1 MKRKTR
7 EALTGYTFASPMI
20 LTVLIFTI
28 YPIIAVF
35 YYSFTDY
42 QPLEAQK
49 FKNPVYP
56 SESLEFHL
64 GHFQSDVGPEDYD
77 QLLSSF
83 EPVSFIQYDVGVNL
97 DENEKELIK
106 KNFNSEKLIK
116 DFVNG
121 ELPGKMTVSE
131 FMKKYMITGFSAFL
145 RYIPDFV
152 GFDNFKRMFND
163 QYFYISLWNAVLF
176 SLIVVPTQTLLAIIL
191 AVAANSKIKGRN
203 IFKVIFF
210 IPAIT
215 SSAAISMIFWLI
227 YSKPGILNRVL
238 VSLFGGFG
246 YQPIDFLNEP
256 NIALYSIMAMNIWT
270 TAGYFMITFLAGL
283 QDIPK
288 TIYEA
293 ADIDGAKGWTKFWKI
308 TMPLLRP
315 QILFVMIMST
325 IGTLQ
330 VFDQIYFLIKN
341 MRNITISFYIYKNA
355 FEYGEMGYAS
365 SLAVVL
371 FGVILFVTFIQR
383 KYIKEEY

>member
-1 MKRKTR
+1 
-7 EALTGYTFASPMI
+7 
-20 LTVLIFTI
+20 LIFTI
-28 YPIIAVF
+28 YPIIAIF
-35 YYSFTDY
+35 YYSFTNY

-49 FKNPVYP
+49 FNNPVYP
-56 SESLEFHL
+56 SESLEFNL
-64 GHFQSDVGPEDYD
+64 GYFQNDVGPDDYD

-97 DENEKELIK
+97 DEEQKESIK
-106 KNFNSEKLIK
+106 RNFNSEKLIK

-121 ELPGKMTVSE
+121 ELPEKMTVSE

-176 SLIVVPTQTLLAIIL
+176 SLIVVPAQTLLAIIL
-191 AVAANSKIKGRN
+191 AVAANSKIKGKN

-288 TIYEA
+288 SIYEA

-371 FGVILFVTFIQR
+371 FGVILFITFIQR

>member
-1 MKRKTR
+1 VNDD
-7 EALTGYTFASPMI
+7 L
-20 LTVLIFTI
+20 
-28 YPIIAVF
+28 
-35 YYSFTDY
+35 
-42 QPLEAQK
+42 
-49 FKNPVYP
+49 
-56 SESLEFHL
+56 
-64 GHFQSDVGPEDYD
+64 PE
-77 QLLSSF
+77 
-83 EPVSFIQYDVGVNL
+83 
-97 DENEKELIK
+97 
-106 KNFNSEKLIK
+106 
-116 DFVNG
+116 
-121 ELPGKMTVSE
+121 KMVVSE
-131 FMKKYMITGFSAFL
+131 FMKEYMITGFQAFL

-163 QYFYISLWNAVLF
+163 QYFYISLWNAILY
-176 SLIVVPTQTLLAIIL
+176 SLIVVPIQTLLAVIL

-210 IPAIT
+210 IPAVT

-227 YSKPGILNRVL
+227 YSKPGILNRIL
-238 VSLFGGFG
+238 ESLFGGFG

-288 TIYEA
+288 SIYEA
-293 ADIDGAKGWTKFWKI
+293 ASIDGAKGWTRFWKI

-325 IGTLQ
+325 IGCLQ

-371 FGVILFVTFIQR
+371 FGVILFITFIQR